1 MNNSPPIPRVIAR
14 ILIPPMLL
22 YALYVQFH
30 GEYGPGGG
38 FQAGAIAASAII
50 LYGLVFGVSH
60 AQRAVPPAAVVAGM
74 PLGVLIY
81 GGVGIVTWALGDNY
95 LAYGALNPD
104 NPPAGQHLGIMLVE
118 LGVLVTVF
126 STMLTIFYA
135 FTDGE
140 D

>member
-1 MNNSPPIPRVIAR
+1 MNGGPPIPRVIAR

-60 AQRAVPPAAVVAGM
+60 AQRAVPPAVVIAGM

-81 GGVGIVTWALGDNY
+81 AGVGIATLALGDNY

-104 NPPAGQHLGIMLVE
+104 NPPGGQHLGIMLVE

-126 STMLTIFYA
+126 STMLTIFSA
-135 FTDGE
+135 FTEGE

>member
-1 MNNSPPIPRVIAR
+1 MNNGPPIPRVVAR

-60 AQRAVPPAAVVAGM
+60 AQRAVPPAVVIAGM

-81 GGVGIVTWALGDNY
+81 AGVGVATWILGDNY
-95 LAYGALNPD
+95 LAYGALNPAD
-104 NPPAGQHLGIMLVE
+104 PAAGQHLGIMLVE

-135 FTDGE
+135 FTEGE